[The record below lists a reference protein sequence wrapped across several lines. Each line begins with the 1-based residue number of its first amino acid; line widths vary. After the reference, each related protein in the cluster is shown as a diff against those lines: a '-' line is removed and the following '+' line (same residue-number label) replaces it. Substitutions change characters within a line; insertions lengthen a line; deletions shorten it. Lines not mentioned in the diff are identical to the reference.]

1 MRLRDSSLTVEPFL
15 MLNTKYEQ
23 VVRKVIYQPFALLI
37 LLTVTGLSTVS
48 ADVLSELSDADRDY
62 IERICLPVQYKEGAR
77 AYRECVFAQI
87 SELPSATELARSEL
101 TFDEQYA
108 IQQMCTKVGVA
119 ESEDYQACTRQ
130 QIRELSSVA
139 APDFSQLTDDEI
151 YAVQQSCFAVQTN
164 DGATAYRECLNSSL
178 VSLQTLPRPDL
189 SALTLVERNALQ
201 LRCSAG
207 NGGAATYRG
216 CLLDATDQ
224 LPSESTTL
232 DASLAVVESPIPD
245 APLAAVESPITDA
258 PLAAVENPIT
268 DASLVAV
275 ESPVLDEPLVVES
288 PIEEGTRTDIVT
300 STPIEQTSEPT
311 TASSLTEFTS
321 EIDTEPSELLAL
333 AADTPLAENNAPA
346 AEAPLLDTSVPA
358 SADGN
363 SAGPSL
369 SPQVDVERNPSTM
382 SNAPAALENQPIT
395 EDSTREL
402 TEPALGEKASDI
414 GIGIWNQ
421 LSSSISSAVGINQ
434 VVLFAAMGLPL
445 LLIVYWGLMRKQD
458 KQREQFNQSFPK
470 HQPRGRSY
478 PDPDFNESRQSR
490 DDTAAIDPVQNRF
503 SSQADTLFAG
513 QVSNSAND
521 DDSEEIERVQAA
533 AATDFNAASRR
544 RQLEH
549 AGFQAWLSEQ
559 PLEAR
564 LSYAIEFLVYWM
576 AYGDE
581 RYEPELKK
589 KIFTLQDPSDHDLIK
604 RWVLKQD
611 VRAFK
616 ETVQWLQ
623 KNSSPEQR
631 EQVLGLLMALLV
643 NENALTPVQNTLLRF
658 WTDAFGL
665 APQALDTLYTTF
677 YEQELPPLPR
687 TDKPLWWDE
696 QAMDHLK
703 RWDARSVSKQTQ
715 DIQCR
720 VKLGLPLT
728 GEIEQQDLLQHF
740 QRAADRCHPRH
751 YDQLT
756 SRERLLV
763 ERQVGK
769 FEVAR
774 DVLMEIS
781 V

>member
-1 MRLRDSSLTVEPFL
+1 

-23 VVRKVIYQPFALLI
+23 AVRKVIYQPFALLI
-37 LLTVTGLSTVS
+37 LLTVTGLGTVS
-48 ADVLSELSDADRDY
+48 ANVLSELSDADRDY
-62 IERICLPVQYKEGAR
+62 IERICLPVQYKEGAK

-87 SELPSATELARSEL
+87 SELPAATELARSEL

-108 IQQMCTKVGVA
+108 IQQMCMKVGVA
-119 ESEDYQACTRQ
+119 ESEGYQACTRQ

-139 APDFSQLTDDEI
+139 APDFSQLTEDEI

-232 DASLAVVESPIPD
+232 DA
-245 APLAAVESPITDA
+245 PLAAVESPITDA
-258 PLAAVENPIT
+258 PLAAVE
-268 DASLVAV
+268 
-275 ESPVLDEPLVVES
+275 SPALDEPLVVES
-288 PIEEGTRTDIVT
+288 PIEEEGTRTDIVT
-300 STPIEQTSEPT
+300 STPAEQTSEPT

-333 AADTPLAENNAPA
+333 AVDTPFAENNAPA

-363 SAGPSL
+363 SADLPL
-369 SPQVDVERNPSTM
+369 SAQVDVEPDPATM
-382 SNAPAALENQPIT
+382 TDAPAALDNQPING
-395 EDSTREL
+395 DSNGEL
-402 TEPALGEKASDI
+402 TEPSLGEKASDI
-414 GIGIWNQ
+414 GTGIWKQ
-421 LSSSISSAVGINQ
+421 LNSSISSAVGINQ
-434 VVLFAAMGLPL
+434 VILFAAMGLPL

-470 HQPRGRSY
+470 HQPRERSY

-490 DDTAAIDPVQNRF
+490 DDTAAINPVQSRF

-513 QVSNSAND
+513 QVSNGAND
-521 DDSEEIERVQAA
+521 DDSEEIKREQAA
-533 AATDFNAASRR
+533 AAADFNAASRR

-559 PLEAR
+559 PLETR

-658 WTDAFGL
+658 LTDAFGL

-677 YEQELPPLPR
+677 YAQDLPPLPR
-687 TDKPLWWDE
+687 TDKPLWWDQ

-728 GEIEQQDLLQHF
+728 GEIQQQVLLQYF
-740 QRAADRCHPRH
+740 QRAADRCQPRH
-751 YDQLT
+751 YDQLS

-763 ERQVGK
+763 ERQLGK